1 LTRTISAITFDFW
14 NTLYSADNGA
24 MDLVRPRRIEVL
36 RVLMERAGVGPSDD
50 DLARA
55 YRSGFDAYMAA
66 WNRGDHFGAREQV
79 LHILSVFETA
89 VPEELLARAA
99 AAIEDLSLLAP
110 LQLLPG
116 VRETVPRLA
125 ASGYKLGIISDT
137 SLTPGRLLKHF
148 LEADGLLQHFSA
160 LTFSD
165 VTGYTKP
172 DARMFESTLAEL
184 GAEAGQAA
192 HVGDTPRTDIA
203 GAKAMGML
211 SIRCAGAVDHEEPP
225 AADFVIRD
233 HGEIPGLLARSG

>member
-1 LTRTISAITFDFW
+1 MVSAITFDFW

-24 MDLVRPRRIEVL
+24 MDLVRPRRLEVL
-36 RVLMERAGVGPSDD
+36 KGLLEDAGVRPTDD
-50 DLARA
+50 ELARA

-66 WNRGDHFGAREQV
+66 WNRGAHFGAREQV
-79 LHILSVFETA
+79 LHILGIFQATVSAET
-89 VPEELLARAA
+89 VGRTAA
-99 AAIEDLSLLAP
+99 EIEDLSLLAP
-110 LQLLPG
+110 LQLLEG
-116 VRETVPRLA
+116 VSETIPELAAAGYRLA
-125 ASGYKLGIISDT
+125 IISDT

-148 LEADGLLQHFSA
+148 LEKDGLLQHFSA

-184 GAEAGQAA
+184 GTGARQAA

-211 SIRCAGAVDHEEPP
+211 TIRCAGAMDHGDPP
-225 AADFVIRD
+225 AADFVIYD
-233 HGEIPGLLARSG
+233 HREIPGLLSSPV

>member
-1 LTRTISAITFDFW
+1 LTKEICAITFDFW

-24 MDLVRPRRIEVL
+24 MDVVRPRRIEVL
-36 RVLMERAGVGPSDD
+36 RALLEGAGVQPSDD
-50 DLARA
+50 GLSRA

-66 WNRGDHFGAREQV
+66 WNRGAHFGAREQV
-79 LHILSVFETA
+79 LHVLGVFETT
-89 VPEELLARAA
+89 VPEELIDQTAA
-99 AAIEDLSLLAP
+99 EIEDLSLLAP

-116 VRETVPRLA
+116 VGETIPRLA
-125 ASGYKLGIISDT
+125 AAGYRLGIISDT

-172 DARMFESTLAEL
+172 DARMFESTLTEL

-203 GAKAMGML
+203 GAKAMGMV
-211 SIRCAGAVDHEEPP
+211 SIRCAGAVDQEEPP
-225 AADFVIRD
+225 AADFVIHD
-233 HGEIPGLLARSG
+233 HREIPGLLARQG

>member
-1 LTRTISAITFDFW
+1 MISAITFDFW

-36 RVLMERAGVGPSDD
+36 RGLLETAGSHPSDG
-50 DLARA
+50 DLTRA

-79 LHILSVFETA
+79 LHILGVFEIA
-89 VPEELLARAA
+89 APEEMVTRTASE
-99 AAIEDLSLLAP
+99 IEDLSLLAP

-116 VRETVPRLA
+116 VRETIPALA
-125 ASGYKLGIISDT
+125 GEGYRLGIISDT

-148 LEADGLLQHFSA
+148 LEVDGLLRHFSS

-184 GAEAGQAA
+184 GVKAGQAA

-203 GAKAMGML
+203 GAKAAGML